1 MSLEAAIAGVAAA
14 TGFFTWSHQQRQTIL
29 NERFN
34 GVKKRLDEV
43 ERTIV
48 EFPLIYASKADLNY
62 GLNEI
67 KDRLNHINDKLD
79 QLIMSKIGEKY

>member
-1 MSLEAAIAGVAAA
+1 MSFEAVIAGLAALM
-14 TGFFTWSHQQRQTIL
+14 GFFTWSHQQRQSIL
-29 NERFN
+29 NDRFN

-43 ERTIV
+43 EKTIT
-48 EFPLIYASKADLNY
+48 EFPLVYASKADLNY

-79 QLIMSKIGEKY
+79 QLIMSKLGEKA